1 MRPFAIV
8 CGLLLA
14 ACPATA
20 ALAHDE
26 PPAPQARFVWRDLD
40 LNSPADQ
47 DELVVRVARAADDY
61 CRDHA
66 ELVTPPHRRAEPHYC
81 TTTLRVQM
89 MWAMPPSVRRA
100 YDAGWRRR
108 P

>member
-14 ACPATA
+14 ACPTAA
-20 ALAHDE
+20 ALAHE
-26 PPAPQARFVWRDLD
+26 APAPQARFAYGD
-40 LNSPADQ
+40 LNLRRPADQ
-47 DELVVRVARAADDY
+47 DELVVRVARAAADY

-66 ELVTPPHRRAEPHYC
+66 EIVTPYHRRADPRYC
-81 TTTLRVQM
+81 PATMRVQL
-89 MWAMPPSVRRA
+89 MWAMPPSVRDA
-100 YDAGWRRR
+100 YESGWRRR